1 MAKLL
6 DLPPSYLPS
15 FLDILSGGLTLGQ
28 LLYTGNFWQEGSLS
42 VWVPDH
48 LTSLASSDFQTDPF
62 FPEIYG
68 LTEPVAPF
76 LKQRLSGLTEA
87 WVFGETFY
95 SASYYEKL
103 GTHEKELLWFAL
115 DRPGKPDDDACLC
128 VSLKGSRGVTE
139 EQCDELLREC
149 SGYPTVL
156 AVSSP
161 TADLPVRKGT
171 APLIDHETL
180 KSSIRPQHVLVGVF
194 DEMSLMMWSRR

>member
-28 LLYTGNFWQEGSLS
+28 LLYTGDFWQEGSLS

-48 LTSLASSDFQTDPF
+48 LTSLPLSDFQRDPF

-76 LKQRLSGLTEA
+76 LKQRLLELPEA
-87 WVFGETFY
+87 WVFGETSY
-95 SASYYEKL
+95 SASYYEEL
-103 GTHEKELLWFAL
+103 GSDKEAFAWL
-115 DRPGKPDDDACLC
+115 AVDNPVKPDETDLC
-128 VSLKGSRGVTE
+128 VSLHGSQNVTDK
-139 EQCDELLREC
+139 QCSRLLDTC
-149 SGYPTVL
+149 DGYPTVVV
-156 AVSSP
+156 VSSP
-161 TADLPVRKGT
+161 TADFAVQSG
-171 APLIDHETL
+171 APSFVDHETVKTL
-180 KSSIRPQHVLVGVF
+180 MFPQHVLVGVF